1 MTWRLA
7 VSDAHSLAVVPA
19 FTDSQ
24 VRLIREQLC
33 PEANPDELELFLS
46 HCQRT
51 GLDPF
56 ARQIYAVMRYNSQR
70 RKKEM
75 AIQVSIDGFRLIAG
89 RTEKYAGQLGPF
101 WCDSD
106 GAWKDVWLAKE
117 PPAAARVG
125 VLRHDFA
132 EPLWAVALFTSYV
145 GKTREGAVT
154 SFWKRMPDL
163 MLAKCAEALAL
174 RKAFPQELSG
184 LYTGDEIPTD
194 EPAAAMRD
202 VTPAA
207 PPVEQLPPPV
217 KEPEPDPEPVGET
230 LPDVPLEPAK
240 PFRNLNAEY
249 AGEIRELLELWRK
262 VSDTAKQREFADHY
276 MAFRRAIP
284 TKPHARNFLD
294 KYRRLANEALG
305 RSPDAVPPAEPLDT
319 MTEETIARLLTFF
332 QATDKRDEFKTDMK
346 LLTTET
352 QAQQFIAKWVAIKNR
367 KEAQ

>member
-1 MTWRLA
+1 M
-7 VSDAHSLAVVPA
+7 SDANPLALAHAA

-46 HCQRT
+46 HCHRT

-56 ARQIYAVMRYNSQR
+56 ARQIYAVMRYNSKR
-70 RKKEM
+70 RKQEM

-184 LYTGDEIPTD
+184 LYTGDEIATE
-194 EPAAAMRD
+194 EPAAMRD
-202 VTPAA
+202 VTPAP

-217 KEPEPDPEPVGET
+217 PEAQPASEPVGET
-230 LPDVPLEPAK
+230 LPDEPTEPVRPL
-240 PFRNLNAEY
+240 RNLDKSY
-249 AGEIRELLELWRK
+249 KGEIGELLELWRK
-262 VSDTAKQREFADHY
+262 VPEVEKQREFAVHY
-276 MAFRRAIP
+276 MEFRKAIP
-284 TKPHARNFLD
+284 TKPHARNFID

-319 MTEETIARLLTFF
+319 MTEETISRLLTFF
-332 QATDKRDEFKTDMK
+332 QATEKRDEFKADMK

-352 QAQQFIAKWVAIKNR
+352 QAQQFIAKWVAIKNT
-367 KEAQ
+367 KEAK